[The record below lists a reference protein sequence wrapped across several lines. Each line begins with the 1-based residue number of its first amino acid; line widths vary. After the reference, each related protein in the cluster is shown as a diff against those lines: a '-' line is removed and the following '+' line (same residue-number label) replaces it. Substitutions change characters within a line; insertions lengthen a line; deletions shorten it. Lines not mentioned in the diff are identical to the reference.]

1 MKKFVKFVVP
11 TGNFGSILAGYYAK
25 RMGLPIVKL
34 IVATN
39 ENDILHRF
47 WQTGSYAKHHAPPER
62 VPGGFKEDGA
72 QAHEDGVK
80 ETPSPAMDILVS
92 SNFERLLWHLRLQY
106 EFDMNP
112 ERRVEASVR
121 NAGAKIHEWFVHLK
135 SAGSFTVEPGMLV
148 LAREIFGTYRVS
160 NEETI
165 DAIRQCYR
173 GEVIQKKG
181 YVLDPHSAIGVVA
194 SLREIKTEP
203 RDGTHTISL
212 ATAHAA
218 KFSNAVQEA
227 LRLEE
232 GFNFKSVLPEQFV
245 GLEQKEKKYLEVT
258 RSQGLAGVRKIII
271 EEVEK
276 EINARQN
283 GV

>member
-1 MKKFVKFVVP
+1 LLYQQGISGIFLRATMRR
-11 TGNFGSILAGYYAK
+11 GW
-25 RMGLPIVKL
+25 LPIAKL
-34 IVATN
+34 VITTN

-47 WQTGSYAKHHAPPER
+47 WQTGTYAKHRVPPEQ
-62 VPGGFKEDGA
+62 VPGGFKEDGVK
-72 QAHEDGVK
+72 AHEEGVK

-106 EFDMNP
+106 EFQMNP
-112 ERRVEASVR
+112 ERRVEVSVR
-121 NAGAKIHEWFVHLK
+121 NAGAKIDEWFLHLK
-135 SAGSFTVEPGMLV
+135 STGWFRVEPEMLE

-173 GEVIQKKG
+173 GEVIEKKH
-181 YVLDPHSAIGVVA
+181 YVLDPHSATGVVA
-194 SLREIKTEP
+194 SLREIRAEP

-212 ATAHAA
+212 ATAHPA
-218 KFSNAVQEA
+218 KFSKAVEEA
-227 LRLEE
+227 LRAEKE
-232 GFNFKSVLPEQFV
+232 FNFESMLPEQFI
-245 GLEQKEKKYLEVT
+245 GLEQKERKFLQVT
-258 RSQGLAGVRKIII
+258 KSQGLADIRRIII

-276 EINARQN
+276 EKTAHHN